1 MKGRR
6 SASDRKQKPSP
17 KQLGDIM
24 TTRVATIEPKEA
36 ASSAWSRMRRRG
48 IRHLVVTENGRLRGV
63 LSERDVV
70 AESAAGFRKGL
81 MVEDLASPR
90 TVSAESKT
98 TLHQAADLMGR
109 RHIGCLPVVD
119 NGRLVGIVTATDVLD
134 ELSRDSVRTPFPPYV
149 PRALKRGPSRTPA
162 KLVPAHIR
170 VLGSNLTKDQRI
182 RIREEL
188 GVKLGKFRDFIE
200 RVSIRVKDVNGPR
213 GGIDQLCRI
222 KIVLRNLPS
231 IIVERQDANLLA
243 AVGGCLAGVERTV
256 RRKLER
262 RRVRST
268 KVASASATYPG

>member
-6 SASDRKQKPSP
+6 AESDRKRNTSQ

-63 LSERDVV
+63 LSERDLV
-70 AESAAGFRKGL
+70 AESAASFRKGL
-81 MVEDLASPR
+81 MVEDLVSPR

-119 NGRLVGIVTATDVLD
+119 NGRLVGIVAATDVLD
-134 ELSRDSVRTPFPPYV
+134 ELSRDSVRAPFPPYV

-200 RVSIRVKDVNGPR
+200 RASIRVKDVNGPR
-213 GGIDQLCRI
+213 GGIDQVCRI

-231 IIVERQDANLLA
+231 IVVERQDANLLA
-243 AVGGCLAGVERTV
+243 AIGGCLAGVERTV

-268 KVASASATYPG
+268 KVASASPAYPG